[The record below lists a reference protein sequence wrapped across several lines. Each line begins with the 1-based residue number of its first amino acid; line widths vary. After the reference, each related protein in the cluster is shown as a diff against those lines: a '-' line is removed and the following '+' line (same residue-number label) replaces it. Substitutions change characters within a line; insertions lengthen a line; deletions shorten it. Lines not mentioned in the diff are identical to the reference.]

1 MTLTRNQKIGATIGV
16 LILLIGG
23 ILVFKK
29 KEDEPVNLGEV
40 DDEIKDVITP
50 STEVSTTSIV
60 NPTRSYMSQAE
71 GSFNADGDPA
81 LAAKEMYATIVGT
94 AAYIL
99 TSKDTNAVK
108 VRALIQEDSI
118 KNGRTTDESLM
129 KYVIKLNKGK
139 AGLKDAVKM
148 LDQNIMLHANY
159 LIKND
164 TLMK

>member
-1 MTLTRNQKIGATIGV
+1 MTLTKNQKIGTAIGI

-23 ILVFKK
+23 LLVFKK
-29 KEDEPVNLGEV
+29 KEDEPINLTNENTEPIVPVAQKGTSS
-40 DDEIKDVITP
+40 TP
-50 STEVSTTSIV
+50 SSGS
-60 NPTRSYMSQAE
+60 SQAE
-71 GSFNADGDPA
+71 GSFNAAGNPV

-108 VRALIQEDSI
+108 VRALIQEDAV
-118 KNGRTTDESLM
+118 KNGRTTDQSLM
-129 KYVIKLNKGK
+129 KYVVKLNKGK

-159 LIKND
+159 LIKNGE
-164 TLMK
+164 LMK